1 MSGIIRWA
9 LGELGRQGVAANG
22 RRGRLP
28 RGWRRAGR
36 LGGGGDLDPRIR
48 APPVENHGNEGDEHD
63 QLDTQ
68 HGEQRDKHAGMPAHG
83 RGRGTTRQ
91 G

>member
-9 LGELGRQGVAANG
+9 LGELGRQVSPPMAGAVDCRAAGVGLADSVVAATS
-22 RRGRLP
+22 
-28 RGWRRAGR
+28 
-36 LGGGGDLDPRIR
+36 IR

-63 QLDTQ
+63 QTDTQ